1 MRIAVISDIHGN
13 RLALEAVLADIRKQ
27 GPDQTVNLGDHV
39 SGPLEPAE
47 TADILI
53 GLNLPSIRGN
63 HDRWVTEFARE
74 DMGKTDKFT
83 IDRLKPEHLDWLR
96 AMPATYT
103 LDDQM
108 FMAHGT
114 PASDETYWMEHITG
128 SGGVALRPVKAIE
141 KAAEGLDFPVLLC
154 GHTHTQRMIRL
165 RDGRILVNPGSV
177 GCPAYHDNEP
187 KPHMVGTGAPDA
199 RYAILD
205 RAKSGWLVTFRIVPY
220 DHEAASKMARDNGRK
235 DWAKALATGWPGRPD

>member
-13 RLALEAVLADIRKQ
+13 RLALEAVLADIREQ
-27 GPDQTVNLGDHV
+27 SPDQTVNLGDHA
-39 SGPLEPAE
+39 SGPLEPAQ

-63 HDRWVTEFARE
+63 HDRWVTTFKRE
-74 DMGKTDKFT
+74 DMGKTDRFT
-83 IDRLKPEHLDWLR
+83 IDRLRSEHLDWLR
-96 AMPATYT
+96 GLPATLT
-103 LDDQM
+103 LDGEV

-114 PASDETYWMEHITG
+114 PASDETYWLEDITESG
-128 SGGVALRPVKAIE
+128 SVALRPVKVIE
-141 KAAEGLDFPVLLC
+141 KAAEGFDFPILLC
-154 GHTHTQRMIRL
+154 GHTHTQRMVRL
-165 RDGRILVNPGSV
+165 RDGRIIVNPGSV

-205 RAKSGWLVTFRIVPY
+205 RRSGAWSVSLRVVPY
-220 DHEAASKMARDNGRK
+220 DHKAASAMALENGRK
-235 DWAKALATGWPGRPD
+235 DWSKALGTGWPGRPD